1 MKLHENKQ
9 LFADAVR
16 MTSEAMGIAP
26 EFVEK
31 DYWICQILQN
41 LSRHQDSGSIVWKGG
56 TSLSKAYSLIQ
67 RFSSDVDFAVVAE
80 GLSQNQLKKLV
91 TRIGKETTTD
101 LTEIEVDGQ
110 THKSTRYRK
119 TYHQYES
126 VITERNARYSFLGN
140 HVVVEINTYGN
151 PYPYV
156 KKEVYPFITSM
167 MMQRGL
173 GDMIRKMDMESFTLN
188 VLDKR
193 RTLCEKVV
201 SLLRFS
207 FEEDPI
213 QGLSSKIRHFYDLH
227 FLTHDPECMEYL
239 KIGFAQNLL
248 ELIEH
253 DKREYDRPPLWRDAD
268 IRSSTLFTD
277 FDSLWQRLAPLYQT
291 EVGALSYGVIPDKE
305 IIAIST
311 KELLALVVKTISKD
325 GIKDF

>member
-1 MKLHENKQ
+1 MKLHENRQ

-16 MTSEAMGIAP
+16 MTAETMGIAP

-31 DYWICQILQN
+31 DYWICLILQK
-41 LSRHQDSGSIVWKGG
+41 LSRHPNSDSIVWKGG

-67 RFSSDVDFAVVAE
+67 RFSSDVDFAVIAE

-91 TRIGKETTTD
+91 TRIGKDTTED
-101 LTEIEVDGQ
+101 LTEKEVEGQ

-119 TYHQYES
+119 TYHQYDS
-126 VITERNARYSFLGN
+126 IIAERNARYKFLGN

-151 PYPYV
+151 PFPYV
-156 KKEVYPFITSM
+156 RKEIYPFITDM
-167 MMQRGL
+167 MAQRGL
-173 GDMIRKMDMESFTLN
+173 NDIIHEMDMEPFTLN

-207 FEEDPI
+207 FEDDPI
-213 QGLSSKIRHFYDLH
+213 QGLSAKIRHFYDLH

-239 KIGFAQNLL
+239 KAEFTQNLL
-248 ELIEH
+248 DLIEH

-268 IRSSTLFTD
+268 LRTSVLFTD
-277 FDSLWQRLAPLYQT
+277 FDNLWQKLSPLYQT
-291 EVGALSYGVIPDKE
+291 EVGALSYSDIPDKE
-305 IIAIST
+305 IIAESI
-311 KELLALVVKTISKD
+311 KNLLFHVINILKNKM
-325 GIKDF
+325 

>member
-1 MKLHENKQ
+1 MKLHENRQ

-16 MTSEAMGIAP
+16 VTSETMGIAP

-80 GLSQNQLKKLV
+80 DLSQNQLKKLV
-91 TRIGKETTTD
+91 TRIGKETTAD
-101 LTEIEVDGQ
+101 LTEIGVEGQ

-126 VITERNARYSFLGN
+126 VITERNARYSFLSN

-156 KKEVYPFITSM
+156 KKEIHPFITDM
-167 MMQRGL
+167 MVQRGL
-173 GDMIRKMDMESFTLN
+173 NDMIHEMDMEPFTLN

-207 FEEDPI
+207 FEDDPI
-213 QGLSSKIRHFYDLH
+213 QGLSAKIRHFYDLH

-239 KIGFAQNLL
+239 KTEFAQNLL

-253 DKREYDRPPLWRDAD
+253 DKHEYDRPPLWRDAD
-268 IRSSTLFTD
+268 LRTSILFTD
-277 FDSLWQRLAPLYQT
+277 FDSLWQKLAPLYQM
-291 EVGALSYGVIPDKE
+291 EVGALSYSDIPDKD
-305 IIAIST
+305 IIAES
-311 KELLALVVKTISKD
+311 
-325 GIKDF
+325 IKDLLFHVINILKNNVA

>member
-1 MKLHENKQ
+1 MKLHENRQ

-16 MTSEAMGIAP
+16 VTSETMGIAP

-41 LSRHQDSGSIVWKGG
+41 LSRHQDSGSMVWKGG

-91 TRIGKETTTD
+91 TRIGKETTAD
-101 LTEIEVDGQ
+101 LTEIEVEGQ

-156 KKEVYPFITSM
+156 KKEIHPFITDM
-167 MMQRGL
+167 MVQRGL
-173 GDMIRKMDMESFTLN
+173 NDMI
-188 VLDKR
+188 
-193 RTLCEKVV
+193 
-201 SLLRFS
+201 
-207 FEEDPI
+207 
-213 QGLSSKIRHFYDLH
+213 H
-227 FLTHDPECMEYL
+227 ECMEYL
-239 KIGFAQNLL
+239 KTEFAQNLL

-253 DKREYDRPPLWRDAD
+253 DKREYDRPPLWSDAD
-268 IRSSTLFTD
+268 LRTSILFTG
-277 FDSLWQRLAPLYQT
+277 FNSLWQKIAPQYQT
-291 EVGALSYGVIPDKE
+291 EVGALSYGEMPDKE
-305 IIAIST
+305 EIATST
-311 KELLALVVKTISKD
+311 KELLELVIEIIAKG
-325 GIKDF
+325 GIKDS